1 MNTAPPHAP
10 LSDAELL
17 AQFEGCTLP
26 AERWH
31 HAEHVRIAYLCLRQD
46 HFPAALERMRA
57 GLKALNAAQRVPE
70 SLDRGYHETLTQ
82 AWFRLVHVILS
93 EYGPAESSLAFLV
106 AHPELSQRKSLRL
119 FYSRDR
125 ILSWQ
130 AKAEFVEP
138 DLAPLPVSVR
148 AKLRLE
154 TRTPVL
160 LQSAPSARDH
170 TLQNPRQ

>member
-1 MNTAPPHAP
+1 MSELAVHPP
-10 LSDAELL
+10 LSDTELL

-31 HAEHVRIAYLCLRQD
+31 HAEHIRTAYLYLRRQD
-46 HFPAALERMRA
+46 FPEALNRMRA

-70 SLDRGYHETLTQ
+70 SLDRGYHETLTR
-82 AWFRLVHVILS
+82 AWLQLVQVILD
-93 EYGPAESSLAFLV
+93 EYGPAESSLAFLE

-125 ILSWQ
+125 ILSSQ

-148 AKLRLE
+148 GKTA
-154 TRTPVL
+154 
-160 LQSAPSARDH
+160 A
-170 TLQNPRQ
+170 